1 MRHKKKKTA
10 EDLVKHFQ
18 KRCIE
23 RVGYI
28 LTQKFLKEEMKNR
41 RLPVLQKQSNSRT
54 LFRLNRKYSEDL
66 VLVYNNS
73 LHTFVT
79 VMGYNKWR
87 EDHGWN

>member
-1 MRHKKKKTA
+1 MKHKSKKTA

-18 KRCIE
+18 KRCME
-23 RVGYI
+23 RVGYV
-28 LTQKFLKEEMKNR
+28 LTQKFLKEEMNNH

-54 LFRLNRKYSEDL
+54 LFRLNGKYSEDL
-66 VLVYNNS
+66 VLVYNNT

-87 EDHGWN
+87 EEHGWN

>member
-1 MRHKKKKTA
+1 M
-10 EDLVKHFQ
+10 
-18 KRCIE
+18 E

-66 VLVYNNS
+66 VLVYNNV
-73 LHTFVT
+73 LHAFVT

-87 EDHGWN
+87 EEHG

>member
-1 MRHKKKKTA
+1 MRHKKEKTA

-28 LTQKFLKEEMKNR
+28 LTQKFLKEEMNNR

-66 VLVYNNS
+66 VLVYNNY

-87 EDHGWN
+87 EDHVWN

>member
-1 MRHKKKKTA
+1 MKHKSKKTA
-10 EDLVKHFQ
+10 EDLFKHLQ
-18 KRCIE
+18 KRCME

-28 LTQKFLKEEMKNR
+28 LAHKFLKDEMNNH

-66 VLVYNNS
+66 VLVYNNN
-73 LHTFVT
+73 LHAFVN

-87 EDHGWN
+87 EEHGWN

>member
-18 KRCIE
+18 KRCME

-28 LTQKFLKEEMKNR
+28 LTQKFLKEEIKNH

-54 LFRLNRKYSEDL
+54 LYRLYRKYSEDL
-66 VLVYNNS
+66 VLVYNND

-79 VMGYNKWR
+79 VMLYNSWR
-87 EDHGWN
+87 KQHGWN

>member
-1 MRHKKKKTA
+1 MKHKSKKTA
-10 EDLVKHFQ
+10 EDLIKHFQ
-18 KRCIE
+18 KRCME

-28 LTQKFLKEEMKNR
+28 LTQKFLKDEMKNH

-66 VLVYNNS
+66 VLVYNNA
-73 LHTFVT
+73 LHAFVT

-87 EDHGWN
+87 EDHEW

>member
-1 MRHKKKKTA
+1 M
-10 EDLVKHFQ
+10 
-18 KRCIE
+18 E

-28 LTQKFLKEEMKNR
+28 LTQKFLKEEMKNH

-66 VLVYNNS
+66 VLVYNNN

-87 EDHGWN
+87 EEHGWN

>member
-1 MRHKKKKTA
+1 MRNKKRKTA
-10 EDLVKHFQ
+10 EDLIKHFQ
-18 KRCIE
+18 KRCME

-28 LTQKFLKEEMKNR
+28 LTQKFLEEEMKNH

-54 LFRLNRKYSEDL
+54 LFRLNRKYSEDM

-73 LHTFVT
+73 LHAFVI

-87 EDHGWN
+87 EEHGWN

>member
-1 MRHKKKKTA
+1 MRHKSKKTA
-10 EDLVKHFQ
+10 EDLIKHFQ
-18 KRCIE
+18 KRCME

-28 LTQKFLKEEMKNR
+28 LTQKFLKDEMNNH

-54 LFRLNRKYSEDL
+54 LFRFNRKYSEDL

>member
-28 LTQKFLKEEMKNR
+28 LTQKFLKEEMNNR
-41 RLPVLQKQSNSRT
+41 RLPVLQKQSNNRT
-54 LFRLNRKYSEDL
+54 LFRLYRKYSEDL

>member
-1 MRHKKKKTA
+1 M
-10 EDLVKHFQ
+10 
-18 KRCIE
+18 E

-28 LTQKFLKEEMKNR
+28 LTQKFLKEEMKNH

-66 VLVYNNS
+66 VLVYNNN

-87 EDHGWN
+87 EEHGW

>member
-1 MRHKKKKTA
+1 MKHKSKKTA

-18 KRCIE
+18 KRCME

-28 LTQKFLKEEMKNR
+28 LTQKFLKDEMNNH
-41 RLPVLQKQSNSRT
+41 RLYVLQKQSNSRT

-66 VLVYNNS
+66 VLVYNND
-73 LHTFVT
+73 LHAFVT

-87 EDHGWN
+87 EEHGWN